1 MVAIDPYTIGQ
12 VVVMALL
19 TCYFAA
25 MLILGIMMKW
35 VLRESVDA
43 KFGVMLAEG
52 VVAVV
57 LVMLLDV
64 RVGTVMFVNGV
75 LLSMNWVVFANVGR
89 EVVAQW

>member
-1 MVAIDPYTIGQ
+1 VVAIDPYTIGQ